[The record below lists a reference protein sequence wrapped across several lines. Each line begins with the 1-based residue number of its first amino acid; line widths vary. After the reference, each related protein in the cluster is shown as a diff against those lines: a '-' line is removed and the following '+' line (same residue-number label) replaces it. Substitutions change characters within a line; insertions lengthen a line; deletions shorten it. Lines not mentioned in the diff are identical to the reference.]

1 MPDLPWP
8 VMVMS
13 LAPARAEV
21 MAVMVEAV
29 AVGDPL
35 AAMCMRMAIAPLGN
49 VTATATEVMLPSCKK
64 IARRHADCAATDAST
79 RILAVLIGPVKDTAY
94 ADMSVTCAPT
104 ARIPAMLVADRKNY
118 ISDNDI
124 TVRN

>member
-13 LAPARAEV
+13 LAPAQAEV
-21 MAVMVEAV
+21 MALMVEAV

-35 AAMCMRMAIAPLGN
+35 AAMCTMTANVPLGN
-49 VTATATEVMLPSCKK
+49 VSATAAKIMLPSCKK
-64 IARRHADCAATDAST
+64 IARRHADCAATDAPT
-79 RILAVLIGPVKDTAY
+79 RSLAVLFGPGKITASV
-94 ADMSVTCAPT
+94 DMSVTCAPT
-104 ARIPAMLVADRKNY
+104 ARSPAMLVANRRNY

-124 TVRN
+124 TV